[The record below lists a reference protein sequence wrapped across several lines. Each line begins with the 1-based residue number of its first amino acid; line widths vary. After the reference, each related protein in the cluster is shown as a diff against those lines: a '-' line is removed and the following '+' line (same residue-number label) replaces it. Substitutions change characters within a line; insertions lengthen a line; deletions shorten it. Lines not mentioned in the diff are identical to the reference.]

1 MYRSASGGELASGRI
16 GKRAL
21 GGVRVVDSAFSHA
34 GSAGPG
40 DFRPML
46 DSLTSAL
53 KSQIAAATEATSGLR
68 VDDPVIDVPRDL
80 AHADLACPVAFDLA
94 KRIKAATGEKRAPR
108 DLATAIVGWLQE
120 PGRLPAG
127 IKRLNVA
134 GAGYVNVFLD
144 RAAILESLVA
154 GSPMTTTDGAEKVIV
169 EHTSV
174 NPNKAAHIGHLRNSV
189 LGDSI
194 VRILRAT
201 GHRVEIQNYIDNT
214 GVQVADVVVGF
225 LHLEPH
231 TLEEIKAIPDPFDYY
246 CWDLYSRVGVWY
258 RDGNAEGRENPEK
271 LALRAE
277 AQHAIES
284 GSGPIAE
291 MAEYVAMRNLEA
303 LLRTMYRLGIT
314 YDVMPRES
322 EVLQSNFWSDA
333 FEMMKAAGSI
343 HFEAGGK
350 HAGCWVMRAEDAD
363 ASTDDD
369 DFAADKIL
377 VKSNGLVTYAGK
389 DIAYH
394 LWKLNRIDRD
404 FSYRRFHEYPDGHVV
419 WITTPDPSAGETDHA
434 RFGHGDRYINV
445 IDVGQSYVQDF
456 VKKGVMS
463 VANDPKV
470 AASTHLDY
478 EKVGLTV
485 AACDDLGLPL
495 ADDER
500 KRTFIGMSGRK
511 GRGVK
516 ADDLLDMLEQ
526 NALAEVR
533 SRVEKMNY
541 PEDEQAAIAHTIAIG
556 AVRYFLLK
564 FSRNAVIAFDLKEA
578 LSFQG
583 EAGPY
588 IQYSAVRLNSIFA
601 KLRDAGVDLEDP
613 LERLGTDRVTELLA
627 AEENADF
634 WPVVYLCAQLPETLA
649 RAAAGLEPSIIARYA
664 FQAAQ
669 LTNEFY
675 HRHQVR
681 NETDP
686 DRQALMIAI
695 IGLVQRTLVDAL
707 ATLGIDV
714 PERM

>member
-1 MYRSASGGELASGRI
+1 
-16 GKRAL
+16 
-21 GGVRVVDSAFSHA
+21 
-34 GSAGPG
+34 
-40 DFRPML
+40 ML

-53 KSQIAAATEATSGLR
+53 KTKIADATEAAFGVR
-68 VDDPVIDVPRDL
+68 IDDPVIDVPRDL
-80 AHADLACPVAFDLA
+80 AHADLASPVAFDLA
-94 KRIKAATGEKRAPR
+94 KRIKAASGDKRAPR
-108 DLATAIVGWLQE
+108 ELAAGLVAWLQE

-127 IKRLNVA
+127 VARLEVA
-134 GAGYVNVFLD
+134 GAGYLNIFLD
-144 RAAILESLVA
+144 RAAILKTL
-154 GSPMTTTDGAEKVIV
+154 TTTGTSTIEIRTEKVIV

-174 NPNKAAHIGHLRNSV
+174 NPNKSAHIGHMRNAV

-231 TLEEIKAIPDPFDYY
+231 TLDEIKAIPDPFDYY
-246 CWDLYSRVGVWY
+246 CWDLYSRVGLWY
-258 RDGNAEGRENPEK
+258 RDGNAEARENPDK
-271 LALRAE
+271 LAHRAE
-277 AQHAIES
+277 AQHQIES

-291 MAEYVAMRNLEA
+291 MAEYVAMRNLQA
-303 LLRTMYRLGIT
+303 LLRSMLRLGIE
-314 YDVMPRES
+314 YDVLPRES

-333 FEMMKAAGSI
+333 FEMLKAAGSI
-343 HFEAGGK
+343 HYETEGK
-350 HAGCWVMRAEDAD
+350 HAGCWVMRADEGE
-363 ASTDDD
+363 ASTDEDQ
-369 DFAADKIL
+369 FAADKIL

-404 FSYRRFHEYPDGHVV
+404 FMYRKFFTYPDGNVA
-419 WITTPDPSAGETDHA
+419 WITTPDAAGAETSHK

-463 VANDPKV
+463 VADDPKV

-495 ADDER
+495 SDDER
-500 KRTFIGMSGRK
+500 KKTFIGMSGRK

-516 ADDLLDMLEQ
+516 ADDLLNMLEQ

-533 SRVEKMNY
+533 SRVERMNY
-541 PEDEQAAIAHTIAIG
+541 PEDEQIAIAHTIAIG

-564 FSRNAVIAFDLKEA
+564 FSRNSVIAFDLKEA

-588 IQYSAVRLNSIFA
+588 VQYTAVRLNSIFA
-601 KLRDAGVDLEDP
+601 KLRDAGVAIDESLAGLSD
-613 LERLGTDRVTELLA
+613 ERIAELLA

-634 WPVVYLCAQLPETLA
+634 WPVVYLCAQLPETLS
-649 RAAAGLEPSIIARYA
+649 RAAAGLEPSIVARYA
-664 FQAAQ
+664 FQSAQ

-681 NETDP
+681 NETDA

-695 IGLVQRTLVDAL
+695 IGLVRRTLVSAL
-707 ATLGIDV
+707 ASLGIDV

>member
-1 MYRSASGGELASGRI
+1 MRHVSAPG
-16 GKRAL
+16 L
-21 GGVRVVDSAFSHA
+21 GGVVDSAFSHA
-34 GSAGPG
+34 GSAGTG
-40 DFRPML
+40 DTRPML

-53 KSQIAAATEATSGLR
+53 KAQIANATEATFGIR
-68 VDDPVIDVPRDL
+68 IDDPVIDVPRDL

-94 KRIKAATGEKRAPR
+94 KRIKAAGGEKRAPR
-108 DLATAIVGWLQE
+108 DLATEIVAWLQVPE
-120 PGRLPAG
+120 RLPAG
-127 IKRLNVA
+127 ISRLEIA

-144 RAAILESLVA
+144 RAAVLKTLVE
-154 GSPMTTTDGAEKVIV
+154 GSPLTTADGSEKVIV

-231 TLEEIKAIPDPFDYY
+231 TLDEIMAIPDPFDYF

-258 RDGNAEGRENPEK
+258 RDGNPEGRENPDK

-284 GSGPIAE
+284 GTGPIAE

-343 HFEAGGK
+343 HYETDGK
-350 HAGCWVMRAEDAD
+350 HAGCWVMRAEETDAQ
-363 ASTDDD
+363 TDDD

-404 FSYRRFHEYPDGHVV
+404 FHYRPFFTYPDGRVA
-419 WITTPDPSAGETDHA
+419 WITTPDASVAESGHD
-434 RFGHGDRYINV
+434 RFGHGDRYVNV

-456 VKKGVMS
+456 VKKSVMS
-463 VANDPKV
+463 VADDPKV

-495 ADDER
+495 AEDER

-588 IQYSAVRLNSIFA
+588 AQYSAVRLNSIFA
-601 KLRDAGVDLEDP
+601 KLRDTGVALEDP
-613 LERLGTDRVTELLA
+613 LGRLGDARVTELLA
-627 AEENADF
+627 AEENGDF
-634 WPVVYLCAQLPETLA
+634 WPVVYLCAQLPGTLA
-649 RAAAGLEPSIIARYA
+649 RAAESLEPSIVARYA

-681 NETDP
+681 NEPDA

-695 IGLVQRTLVDAL
+695 IGLIQRTLVDAL
-707 ATLGIDV
+707 ASLGIDV
-714 PERM
+714 PKRM

>member
-1 MYRSASGGELASGRI
+1 
-16 GKRAL
+16 
-21 GGVRVVDSAFSHA
+21 
-34 GSAGPG
+34 
-40 DFRPML
+40 ML
-46 DSLTSAL
+46 DSLSSAL
-53 KSQIAAATEATSGLR
+53 KARIADATEATFGVR
-68 VDDPVIDVPRDL
+68 IDDPVIDVPRDL
-80 AHADLACPVAFDLA
+80 AHADLACPVAFELA
-94 KRIKAATGEKRAPR
+94 KRIKTATGAKRAPR
-108 DLATAIVGWLQE
+108 DLAAALVEWLQA
-120 PGRLPAG
+120 PGRLPSG
-127 IKRLNVA
+127 VNRLEIA

-144 RAAILESLVA
+144 RASILKTLIA
-154 GSPMTTTDGAEKVIV
+154 GQSAARSAGTGKVIV

-174 NPNKAAHIGHLRNSV
+174 NPNKAAHIGHLRNAV

-194 VRILRAT
+194 VQILRAT

-231 TLEEIKAIPDPFDYY
+231 TLDEIKAIPDPFDYF
-246 CWDLYSRVGVWY
+246 CWDLYSRVGLWY
-258 RDGNAEGRENPEK
+258 RDGNADGRENPEK
-271 LALRAE
+271 LAHRAE

-284 GSGPIAE
+284 GHGPIAE
-291 MAEYVAMRNLEA
+291 MAEYVAMRNLGA
-303 LLRTMYRLGIT
+303 LLRTMYRLGIV

-322 EVLQSNFWSDA
+322 EVLQSNFWADA
-333 FEMMKAAGSI
+333 FEMLKAAGAI
-343 HFEAGGK
+343 HYETEGK
-350 HAGCWVMRAEDAD
+350 HAGCWVMRAEE
-363 ASTDDD
+363 TDSDGGDD

-394 LWKLNRIDRD
+394 LWKLNRIPRD
-404 FSYRRFHEYPDGHVV
+404 FSYRRFFEYPDGHVA
-419 WITTPDPSAGETDHA
+419 WITTPDGHEAEAEHDS
-434 RFGHGDRYINV
+434 FGHGDRYVNV
-445 IDVGQSYVQDF
+445 IDSGQSYVQDF

-470 AASTHLDY
+470 ADSTHMDY

-485 AACDDLGLPL
+485 SACDDLGLPL
-495 ADDER
+495 SDEER
-500 KRTFIGMSGRK
+500 KRSFIGMSGRK

-516 ADDLLDMLEQ
+516 ADDLLAMLER

-541 PEDEQAAIAHTIAIG
+541 PEDEQHAIAHKIAVG

-564 FSRNAVIAFDLKEA
+564 FSRNSVIAFDLKDA

-588 IQYSAVRLNSIFA
+588 VQYSAVRLNSIFA
-601 KLRDAGVDLEDP
+601 KLRDDSIDVDDP
-613 LERLGTDRVTELLA
+613 LGRTGDERISELLA
-627 AEENADF
+627 GEENADF
-634 WPVVYLCAQLPETLA
+634 WPVVYLCAQLPETLS
-649 RAAAGLEPSIIARYA
+649 RAAAALEPAIVARYA
-664 FQAAQ
+664 FQTAQ

-681 NETDP
+681 NEANR

-695 IGLVQRTLVDAL
+695 IGLVQRTLVESL
-707 ATLGIDV
+707 AALGIEV

>member
-1 MYRSASGGELASGRI
+1 
-16 GKRAL
+16 
-21 GGVRVVDSAFSHA
+21 
-34 GSAGPG
+34 
-40 DFRPML
+40 ML
-46 DSLTSAL
+46 DSLTNAL
-53 KSQIAAATEATSGLR
+53 KAHIANATEATFGIR
-68 VDDPVIDVPRDL
+68 IDDPVIDVPRDL
-80 AHADLACPVAFDLA
+80 AHADLASPVAFDLA

-108 DLATAIVGWLQE
+108 DLAAAIVGWMEQ
-120 PGRLPAG
+120 PDRLPAG
-127 IKRLNVA
+127 VARLEIA
-134 GAGYVNVFLD
+134 GAGYVNIFLN
-144 RAAILESLVA
+144 RAAILKTLVA
-154 GSPMTTTDGAEKVIV
+154 GSPLTNTDGSEKVIV

-174 NPNKAAHIGHLRNSV
+174 NPNKSAHIGHLRNAV

-201 GHRVEIQNYIDNT
+201 GHQVEIQNYIDNT

-225 LHLEPH
+225 LHVAPH
-231 TLEEIKAIPDPFDYY
+231 TLDEIKAIPDPFDYF
-246 CWDLYSRVGVWY
+246 CWDLYSRVGLWY

-271 LALRAE
+271 LAFRAE

-284 GSGPIAE
+284 GDGPIAE
-291 MAEYVAMRNLEA
+291 MAEYVAMRNLQA
-303 LLRTMYRLGIT
+303 LLRTMLRLGIV
-314 YDVMPRES
+314 YDVLPRES

-333 FEMMKAAGSI
+333 FEMLKTAGAI
-343 HFEAGGK
+343 HYETSGK
-350 HAGCWVMRAEDAD
+350 HAGCWVMRADDAESADDEDQ
-363 ASTDDD
+363 
-369 DFAADKIL
+369 FAADKIL

-394 LWKLNRIDRD
+394 LWKLNRIARD
-404 FSYRRFHEYPDGHVV
+404 FVYRPFFEYPDGHVA
-419 WITTPDPSAGETDHA
+419 WITTPDESLAEIGHG

-445 IDVGQSYVQDF
+445 IDSGQSYVQDF

-516 ADDLLDMLEQ
+516 ADDLLDMLER

-588 IQYSAVRLNSIFA
+588 AQYSAVRLNSIFT
-601 KLRDAGVDLEDP
+601 KLRDAGVALDDP
-613 LERLGTDRVTELLA
+613 LGRLGDARVTELLA

-634 WPVVYLCAQLPETLA
+634 WPVVYLCAQLPETLS
-649 RAAAGLEPSIIARYA
+649 RAASSLEPSIVARYA

-681 NETDP
+681 NEPDA

-695 IGLVQRTLVDAL
+695 IGLVQRTLVSAL
-707 ATLGIDV
+707 AALGIDV
-714 PERM
+714 PKRM